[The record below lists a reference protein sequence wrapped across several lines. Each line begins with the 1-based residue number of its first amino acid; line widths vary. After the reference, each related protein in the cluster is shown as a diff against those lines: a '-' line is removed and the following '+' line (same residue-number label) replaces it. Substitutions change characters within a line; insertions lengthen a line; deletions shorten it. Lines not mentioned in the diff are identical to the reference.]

1 MVGLF
6 SVDPKTVASLSPYEA
21 AAFAARLIR
30 ADAAASGLPRG
41 ILNIPTN
48 ITAPD
53 GGVDGTATGSPRE
66 SDNGLV
72 KEGGTA
78 YQFRTGRFAP
88 GTSIPG
94 MLFTGAGEIK
104 PRIKSCLDEGGTLVV
119 LLFGWDGAAS
129 TDSQAMPNRFKRAL
143 AAKSAAYAD
152 ARVDVLGTN
161 MIAAAIERFPTL
173 ALDLRDAGYRRAL
186 SHRAWAALSDMSPA
200 FRRGR
205 PEDRVIGQI
214 RACLLRSGGWTG
226 PAPIHVA
233 VSGEPGSGK
242 TRIVLEATREEDL
255 APRVVYAE
263 NPDAATAVINELNL
277 QGGGPGTILV
287 IDECGHMQQAHAWN
301 RLKGNEAGIDLV
313 TIYNEAGIETD
324 DTRQIAVED
333 MVDEQIAEIISGYP
347 KSSASADKIDKWV
360 EYCRPSP
367 RAAHIVGKNLANNPD
382 DVLRPPDDVCVWER
396 WVAGREESGG
406 EEYRDRLTVLR
417 WLALFTKFGFDPP
430 HDGDTER
437 IARMVQEH
445 HPDMQPAKFREIVR
459 SLRATKVLQGHSI
472 LYITPS
478 ILHDYMWLQWWEYY
492 RPGDAPRGSPGG
504 GDGGGDDDRP
514 GGDRAGREYLAPLYS
529 RYCDKISNMK
539 GKKGVAKAVE
549 GVFGADGPFGGRAG
563 QAGML
568 GSRLFGAAAMASP
581 AAALARMERS
591 LAAADPAGG
600 DAGGQACRGAAV
612 QVLRCMLRNRATF
625 ADAARLLLAL
635 AEAGG
640 GGRNGGGGEGDDR
653 AADEA
658 ARAFVGA
665 FDPAPQAGYADTPL
679 AERLGVLADAVRGGG
694 GAAVGGG
701 KGGRAPRAPLLACGA
716 ALRMERFSLA
726 VPNRRGFGRAAEHW
740 RPGNRAEVCAYLRG
754 VLDLLAWAADN
765 CGDDGARREA
775 ARAVLGSLG
784 QAALVPEI
792 AERALGLAERMR
804 SAGLMRGEELEAAA
818 EGLAAREARRMDAN
832 ALERVNT
839 IAGGASRGSLR
850 ERLARRVGLEG
861 RRLSAR
867 IGAGENDTEEIGRLA
882 GELAQSPAALDV
894 ELHWLAGGSGGGG
907 VAPAAD
913 GRGAAIL
920 GSELAARDAGGRM
933 LCSIEEATRRAA
945 AAGGGGGGGGGGGE
959 GYLLCGYLAGMR
971 RIGPDRA
978 EEALDRMAGDGAL
991 RRLLPRAS
999 CMGGSVSDRS
1009 VRRLLRCARD
1019 GSLGREEALA
1029 GLGYG
1034 RLLDAAAE
1042 GTFWDVVRAL
1052 LDGAGERGGPRRGGG
1067 LAGPAALNMVYTRYV
1082 HGGGG
1087 GAEPRRR
1094 GPPPRAALDVLVH
1107 EAVVGGEAGEGA
1119 RQVPVEK
1126 WARVALVLAKAE
1138 GQAGA
1143 GESAAVRLAAAA
1155 IGRIGRPGI
1164 FESDA
1169 AIADVLPA
1177 LNEFLRIRPREV
1189 WEIAASCA
1197 GPPHDKRASR
1207 VRTWLAGGTG
1217 WLGMPRAASASV
1229 GAIRHVPVPDL
1240 VEWAAE
1246 DAGPRPGRIADLL
1259 PARLDVARAFLSRFG
1274 RCEGVAEGLARA
1286 FDRAEAESCEGE
1298 GGAGG
1303 MLARMEGAL
1312 RGEPDPA
1319 VAAWLAG
1326 RIEALKASERGAA
1339 GRGKTQAAP
1348 RILNR

>member
-1 MVGLF
+1 M
-6 SVDPKTVASLSPYEA
+6 TA
-21 AAFAARLIR
+21 AA
-30 ADAAASGLPRG
+30 ADQSPAPAPGPRG
-41 ILNIPTN
+41 
-48 ITAPD
+48 A
-53 GGVDGTATGSPRE
+53 VR
-66 SDNGLV
+66 
-72 KEGGTA
+72 
-78 YQFRTGRFAP
+78 R
-88 GTSIPG
+88 
-94 MLFTGAGEIK
+94 GA
-104 PRIKSCLDEGGTLVV
+104 
-119 LLFGWDGAAS
+119 
-129 TDSQAMPNRFKRAL
+129 M
-143 AAKSAAYAD
+143 
-152 ARVDVLGTN
+152 
-161 MIAAAIERFPTL
+161 
-173 ALDLRDAGYRRAL
+173 
-186 SHRAWAALSDMSPA
+186 SHRAWSALPDMSPP

-205 PEDRVIGQI
+205 PEDMVIGDIQ
-214 RACLLRSGGWTG
+214 ACLLRSGGG
-226 PAPIHVA
+226 ASPAPVHVA

-242 TRIVLEATREEDL
+242 TRIVLEATREEGL

-263 NPDAATAVINELNL
+263 SPDAATAVIDGLDL
-277 QGGGPGTILV
+277 QGGGPGAILV
-287 IDECGHMQQAHAWN
+287 IDECGHMQQARAWN

-313 TIYNEAGIETD
+313 TIYNEAGIETK
-324 DTRQIAVED
+324 DTPQIAVEN
-333 MVDEQIAEIISGYP
+333 MANEQIAEIISGY
-347 KSSASADKIDKWV
+347 AEGNAGAGEIDKWV

-367 RAAHIVGKNLANNPD
+367 RAAHIVGRNLADNPD

-396 WVAGREESGG
+396 WVAGRDESGG
-406 EEYRDRLTVLR
+406 EEYRDRLTVLW

-430 HDGDTER
+430 HDGDADR

-445 HPDMQPAKFREIVR
+445 HPDMQPARFREIVR
-459 SLRATKVLQGHSI
+459 SLRATKVLQGNSI
-472 LYITPS
+472 LYITPG
-478 ILHDYMWLQWWEYY
+478 ILHDYMWLKWWEYY
-492 RPGDAPRGSPGG
+492 RPGDAPRGPPGG
-504 GDGGGDDDRP
+504 GDGDDD
-514 GGDRAGREYLAPLYS
+514 GGSGGGRAGHEYLAPLYS
-529 RYCDKISNMK
+529 RYCDKLSNMQ

-549 GVFGADGPFGGRAG
+549 GVFGPDGPFGERAG
-563 QAGML
+563 PAGML
-568 GSRLFGAAAMASP
+568 GSMLFGAAAMASP

-591 LAAADPAGG
+591 LAAADAAGG

-612 QVLRCMLRNRATF
+612 QVLRRMLMNRATF
-625 ADAARLLLAL
+625 AGAARLLLAL

-640 GGRNGGGGEGDDR
+640 GGRNGGGGEGGDR

-679 AERLGVLADAVRGGG
+679 AERLGVLADAVR
-694 GAAVGGG
+694 GGG

-784 QAALVPEI
+784 QTALVPEI

-818 EGLAAREARRMDAN
+818 EGLAAREARRMDAA
-832 ALERVNT
+832 ALERANA
-839 IAGGASRGSLR
+839 IAGGASRGSLH

-867 IGAGENDTEEIGRLA
+867 IGAGEDDAAEIGRLA
-882 GELAQSPAALDV
+882 GELAQSPAALDA

-907 VAPAAD
+907 GGGGWVPVAD

-920 GSELAARDAGGRM
+920 GSELAARDAGGRV
-933 LCSIEEATRRAA
+933 LGSIEKATRSAA
-945 AAGGGGGGGGGGGE
+945 AGGGGGGGGE

-978 EEALDRMAGDGAL
+978 EEALDRMAADGAL

-1082 HGGGG
+1082 HGGSG
-1087 GAEPRRR
+1087 GAEPYRR
-1094 GPPPRAALDVLVH
+1094 GPPPGAALDVLVH

-1126 WARVALVLAKAE
+1126 WARVALALAKAE

-1189 WEIAASCA
+1189 WGIAASCA

-1240 VEWAAE
+1240 IEWAAE
-1246 DAGPRPGRIADLL
+1246 DAGPRPGRIADML

-1274 RCEGVAEGLARA
+1274 GCEGVAEGLARA

-1312 RGEPDPA
+1312 RGESDPD
-1319 VAAWLAG
+1319 VAAWLGG
-1326 RIEALKASERGAA
+1326 RIRDLRAVAGGGADGRGA
-1339 GRGKTQAAP
+1339 RAAQG
-1348 RILNR
+1348 IALCK

>member
-41 ILNIPTN
+41 IINIPMN

-72 KEGGTA
+72 KAGDTA

-88 GTSIPG
+88 GASIPG
-94 MLFTGAGEIK
+94 MLFTGGGEIK
-104 PRIKSCLDEGGTLVV
+104 PRIKSCLDGGGTLVV
-119 LLFGWDGAAS
+119 LLFGWDGAAG
-129 TDSQAMPNRFKRAL
+129 TDRQAMPNRFKRAL

-161 MIAAAIERFPTL
+161 MIAAAVERFPTL
-173 ALDLRDAGYRRAL
+173 ALDLRDAGYRGAL
-186 SHRAWAALSDMSPA
+186 SHRVWAALSDMSPA

-205 PEDRVIGQI
+205 PEDRVIGDIQ
-214 RACLLRSGGWTG
+214 ACLLRSGGG
-226 PAPIHVA
+226 ASPAPVHVA

-242 TRIVLEATREEDL
+242 TRIVLEATREEGL

-263 NPDAATAVINELNL
+263 SPDVATAVIDELDP
-277 QGGGPGTILV
+277 QGGGPGAILV

-313 TIYNEAGIETD
+313 TIYNEAGIETK
-324 DTRQIAVED
+324 DTPQIAVEN
-333 MVDEQIAEIISGYP
+333 MADEQIAEIISGYP
-347 KSSASADKIDKWV
+347 KGNAGAGEIDKWV
-360 EYCRPSP
+360 KYCRPSP
-367 RAAHIVGKNLANNPD
+367 RAAHIVGKNLADNPD

-406 EEYRDRLTVLR
+406 EEYKDRLTVLR

-430 HDGDTER
+430 HDGDAER
-437 IARMVQEH
+437 IARMVQER
-445 HPDMQPAKFREIVR
+445 HPDMQPARFREIVR

-504 GDGGGDDDRP
+504 GDGGDD
-514 GGDRAGREYLAPLYS
+514 GDRSGGGRAGHEYLAPLYN
-529 RYCDKISNMK
+529 RYCDKLSNMQ

-549 GVFGADGPFGGRAG
+549 GVFGPDGPFGERVGP
-563 QAGML
+563 AGML
-568 GSRLFGAAAMASP
+568 GSMLFGAAAMASP

-591 LAAADPAGG
+591 LAAADAAGG
-600 DAGGQACRGAAV
+600 DAGGPACRGAAV
-612 QVLRCMLRNRATF
+612 QVLRRMLRNRATF
-625 ADAARLLLAL
+625 AGAARLLLAL

-640 GGRNGGGGEGDDR
+640 GGGEEDDR

-658 ARAFVGA
+658 AHAFVGA

-694 GAAVGGG
+694 GAAGGG
-701 KGGRAPRAPLLACGA
+701 KGGRAQRSSLLACGA

-726 VPNRRGFGRAAEHW
+726 VPNRHGFGRAAEHW

-775 ARAVLGSLG
+775 ARAVLDSLG
-784 QAALVPEI
+784 QTALVPEI
-792 AERALGLAERMR
+792 AKGALGLAERMR

-818 EGLAAREARRMDAN
+818 EGLAAREAHRMDAS
-832 ALERVNT
+832 ALERVSA

-861 RRLSAR
+861 RRLSGR
-867 IGAGENDTEEIGRLA
+867 IGAGEGDAAEIGRLA
-882 GELAQSPAALDV
+882 VELAQSPAALDA
-894 ELHWLAGGSGGGG
+894 ELHWLAGGSGRGGDKG
-907 VAPAAD
+907 GTAGAPAVD

-933 LCSIEEATRRAA
+933 LGSIEEATRSAA
-945 AAGGGGGGGGGGGE
+945 DGGGGGGGE

-978 EEALDRMAGDGAL
+978 EEALDRMAADGAL

-1009 VRRLLRCARD
+1009 VRRLLQCARD
-1019 GSLGREEALA
+1019 GSLGREEAIA

-1052 LDGAGERGGPRRGGG
+1052 LEGAGERGGPRSGDG

-1082 HGGGG
+1082 HGGSG
-1087 GAEPRRR
+1087 GAEPRRS
-1094 GPPPRAALDVLVH
+1094 GPPPGAALDVLVH
-1107 EAVVGGEAGEGA
+1107 EAVIGGEAGEGA
-1119 RQVPVEK
+1119 RQIPVEK
-1126 WARVALVLAKAE
+1126 WARVALALAKGD

-1143 GESAAVRLAAAA
+1143 GELATAAVRLAAAA

-1177 LNEFLRIRPREV
+1177 LGELLRIRPREV
-1189 WEIAASCA
+1189 WEIAMSCA
-1197 GPPHDKRASR
+1197 GPPYDKRSSR
-1207 VRTWLAGGTG
+1207 VRTWLAGGAG
-1217 WLGMPRAASASV
+1217 WPGMPRAASASV

-1246 DAGPRPGRIADLL
+1246 DAGPRPGRIADML
-1259 PARLDVARAFLSRFG
+1259 PARLDVAREFLSRFG
-1274 RCEGVAEGLARA
+1274 GCEGVAEGLARA
-1286 FDRAEAESCEGE
+1286 FDRSEAGAREGE

-1312 RGEPDPA
+1312 RGESDPA
-1319 VAAWLAG
+1319 VAAWLGG
-1326 RIEALKASERGAA
+1326 RIRDLRAVAGGGAD
-1339 GRGKTQAAP
+1339 GRGVRAAQG
-1348 RILNR
+1348 IALCK